1 MDPYGSGPVGLQSPI
16 WCEPSGTDERD
27 DEEGQSAEG
36 LDDEDSGCNSPAVD
50 ENDGKTIVDEGYSYI
65 RELEYQ
71 DSLLEEDEEDEEEAQ
86 PAKKLVKLGDEDAD
100 EESDEEDQSAMKL
113 EEKDADEEDD
123 MEVQP
128 AEIARLDDVRRHLI
142 QVRKAATDREARRYE
157 EASTQI
163 EDEDADEA
171 GDDEGIMQPPVDKTD
186 QMCSDAGPA
195 LKEVES
201 YAKQLALYS
210 DAGLAV
216 KRNRKIQIHGIGIHP
231 ENRSGTSVDH
241 AKTQKLARKIQI
253 NGYSETNPLNPMVLG
268 YQHATNERNFAEG
281 TGSIVPS
288 CFRDIEYLPV
298 TCSHT
303 SAILNTIERGGL

>member
-1 MDPYGSGPVGLQSPI
+1 MDPYGSGPIGLQSPK

-36 LDDEDSGCNSPAVD
+36 LGDEDSGCNSPAVD

-128 AEIARLDDVRRHLI
+128 AEIARLEDVRRHLM

-171 GDDEGIMQPPVDKTD
+171 ADDEGIMQPPVDKID
-186 QMCSDAGPA
+186 QMC
-195 LKEVES
+195 
-201 YAKQLALYS
+201 S

-216 KRNRKIQIHGIGIHP
+216 KRNRMERNTGIHP
-231 ENRSGTSVDH
+231 ENRSGTRVDH
-241 AKTQKLARKIQI
+241 AKHR
-253 NGYSETNPLNPMVLG
+253 S
-268 YQHATNERNFAEG
+268 
-281 TGSIVPS
+281 S
-288 CFRDIEYLPV
+288 PV
-298 TCSHT
+298 TSRPT
-303 SAILNTIERGGL
+303 AIRKLSL

>member
-1 MDPYGSGPVGLQSPI
+1 MDPYGSGPIGLQSPK

-27 DEEGQSAEG
+27 DEAGQSVEG
-36 LDDEDSGCNSPAVD
+36 RDDEDSGCNSPAVD

-71 DSLLEEDEEDEEEAQ
+71 DSLLEEDEEDEEDAQ

-100 EESDEEDQSAMKL
+100 EESDEEDQSAMEL

-128 AEIARLDDVRRHLI
+128 AEIARLEDVRRHLI

-171 GDDEGIMQPPVDKTD
+171 ADDEGIMQPPVDKID
-186 QMCSDAGPA
+186 QMC
-195 LKEVES
+195 
-201 YAKQLALYS
+201 S

-216 KRNRKIQIHGIGIHP
+216 KRNRNIQIHGLGIHP
-231 ENRSGTSVDH
+231 ENRSGTRVDH
-241 AKTQKLARKIQI
+241 AKTQKLARNIQI
-253 NGYSETNPLNPMVLG
+253 NGYSETTPLNPMVIG

-281 TGSIVPS
+281 TGSIVQS
-288 CFRDIEYLPV
+288 SF
-298 TCSHT
+298 SHT